1 MLLRTIKAELI
12 PISTTL
18 ERTELVRTSIKSN
31 GLKKKNQT
39 LLFLSLKCVK
49 YNLERNFKVRV
60 NHTL

>member
-31 GLKKKNQT
+31 GLTKKKPNPAVSITQV
-39 LLFLSLKCVK
+39 C
-49 YNLERNFKVRV
+49 
-60 NHTL
+60 